1 MNTSII
7 YGFFI
12 FIFISILFGMYFFYK
27 VKTTNVNQYGIM
39 LLEGPTKF
47 TEDFQ
52 QVLQVSSLVGT
63 RNTLYVPYLGYGLSF
78 TFEMYVSGISSNS
91 EWRSSFNKLKPIIKM
106 VDSPVIS
113 YQPKKNYLSILLKY
127 RDNPFLAKFAEIQ
140 YKNVKLQT
148 WVKYIIVISSNNVR
162 IYENGNLVKSK
173 TLDAVPILYDYDS
186 KIMLGQKNNNSLCKI
201 KNMYMYPYP
210 LDSTE
215 ISSA

>member
-12 FIFISILFGMYFFYK
+12 FLFIAILFGLYFFYK
-27 VKTTNVNQYGIM
+27 VKTTNVNKYGMM
-39 LLEGPTKF
+39 LLEGPIKLK
-47 TEDFQ
+47 EDFQ

-78 TFEMYVSGISSNS
+78 TFEMYISGSNSNS

-106 VDSPVIS
+106 IDSPVIS
-113 YQPKKNYLSILLKY
+113 YQPKKNYLSIVLKY

-140 YKNVKLQT
+140 YKNLKLQT
-148 WVKYIIVISSNNVR
+148 WIKYIIVISSNNVR

-186 KIMLGQKNNNSLCKI
+186 KIMLGQKNNNCLCKVR
-201 KNMYMYPYP
+201 NMYMYPYP
-210 LDSTE
+210 LASTE
-215 ISSA
+215 ISSV